1 VLTVYD
7 HMPAGALERE
17 ASQLHEVL
25 PGPSLIHLPGRNPE
39 PLFVSVLLHGN
50 EDTGWEAVREVLGA
64 GGGRELPRALSIF
77 VGNVAAAR
85 YGLRQLEDQADF
97 NRVWK
102 GEGTPEHGLM
112 REVIEAM
119 AERRPFA
126 SIDIHNNTGF
136 NPHYGCV
143 NRLDQRF
150 FHLAALFSR
159 TVVYFIR
166 PEGVQSAAFADL
178 CPAVTVECGQPGQR
192 RGVEHAAEY
201 VEAVLRLTALPDHPI
216 APHDIDVFHT
226 VAVVKVDE
234 DTALSLDGIEEGSG
248 AEPSPGPADGRALRL
263 PADIDRLNFQELP
276 PGTAFGWVGGEALP
290 LYARNELGGEVADRY
305 FEVDRGVLR
314 TTRAV
319 MPSMLT
325 RDLSII
331 RSDCLCYLMERLDTS
346 QAAGS

>member
-1 VLTVYD
+1 MLNVFD
-7 HMPAGALERE
+7 HMPAGALECE
-17 ASQLHEVL
+17 ASRLHEVL
-25 PGPSLIHLPGRNPE
+25 PGPSLIHLPGRNAE

-50 EDTGWEAVREVLGA
+50 EDTGWEAVREVLA
-64 GGGRELPRALSIF
+64 GLGGRALPRALSLF

-85 YGLRQLEDQADF
+85 YGLRQLEGQADF

-102 GEGTPEHGLM
+102 GEGTAEHALM
-112 REVIEAM
+112 RQVVDAM
-119 AERRPFA
+119 RERGPFA

-192 RGVEHAAEY
+192 HGVEHAAEF
-201 VEAVLRLTALPDHPI
+201 VEATLRLNELPDHPI
-216 APHDIDVFHT
+216 APHDIDLFHT
-226 VAVVKVDE
+226 VAVVKVEE
-234 DTALSLDGIEEGSG
+234 DIRLALGSEGGEPDGAARGVG
-248 AEPSPGPADGRALRL
+248 LRL
-263 PADIDRLNFQELP
+263 PADIDHLNFQELP
-276 PGTAFGWVGGEALP
+276 PGTAFGWVDGGDGLP
-290 LYARNELGGEVADRY
+290 IYAHNELGGEVADRY
-305 FEVDRGVLR
+305 FQVDEGVLR
-314 TTRAV
+314 TTRPL

-325 RDLSII
+325 RNLDIV

-346 QAAGS
+346 QPQGSTPG

>member
-1 VLTVYD
+1 MLNIYD
-7 HMPAGALERE
+7 HMPAGALDRE
-17 ASQLHEVL
+17 ASRLHEVL
-25 PGPSLIHLPGRNPE
+25 SGPSLFHLPGRNTE

-50 EDTGWEAVREVLGA
+50 EDTGWEALREVLGRF
-64 GGGRELPRALSIF
+64 GDRPLPRALSVF
-77 VGNVAAAR
+77 VGNVDAAR
-85 YGLRQLEDQADF
+85 YGLRHLDGQADY

-102 GEGTPEHGLM
+102 GEGTPEHVLM
-112 REVIEAM
+112 REVVDIM
-119 AERRPFA
+119 RERTPFA

-178 CPAVTVECGQPGQR
+178 CPAVTVECGQPGQP
-192 RGVEHAAEY
+192 RGVEHAAEF
-201 VEAVLRLTALPDHPI
+201 VEAVLRINGLPDHPI
-216 APHDIDVFHT
+216 APHEIDLFHT

-234 DTALSLDGIEEGSG
+234 DIEIGLG
-248 AEPSPGPADGRALRL
+248 DEPGMGLRL

-276 PGTAFGWVGGEALP
+276 PGTTFGWVDGGEGLP
-290 LYARNELGGEVADRY
+290 IRASNELGGEVADLY
-305 FEVDRGVLR
+305 FEVHHGILR
-314 TTRAV
+314 TTRPL

-325 RDLSII
+325 RNLDIV
-331 RSDCLCYLMERLDTS
+331 RSDCLCYLMERLDAA
-346 QAAGS
+346 QAGAA